1 MDGGGLH
8 LELSLAGMLIFS
20 VYLAILDLPLSD
32 KRQVAGSAPAKD
44 ETAGGRSLPSCIAAL
59 RQSLALMESMKLLL
73 R

>member
-20 VYLAILDLPLSD
+20 VYFAILDLPLSD
-32 KRQVAGSAPAKD
+32 KSQVVGSAPAKD
-44 ETAGGRSLPSCIAAL
+44 ETAGGRYLPSCIAAL
-59 RQSLALMESMKLLL
+59 MESIKLLL